1 MNPRIVLI
9 SFILICFCSTLLI
22 AQTPTPWYTTGNTG
36 ILSSNFLGT
45 INNAPLKIRTNNRQR
60 MIIRPAGATNFWG
73 PTDGFVGIGTNFS
86 FPDFLLD
93 VNGGDINIK
102 TSTNAYRLG
111 DSIFVRHKGAVS
123 NVYIGVGANEVGGVG
138 GDNTFVGYHAGQNFQ
153 LGLNTFIGAYAGE
166 SCTTGDEN
174 TFVGLKAGINHTTGA
189 HNVYIGQASG
199 WLSTTAH
206 NNTFVGITAGFNNV
220 SGIDNVGLG
229 AGAGPT
235 TGALNNTGAI
245 GAGAQVTQND
255 QIIIGNSTQTV
266 GIGLSGDPSGPQ
278 NWLEINT
285 PATSSVPGASGLR
298 LRDMTSASTAN
309 TNPGTG
315 VLSVDGNGDV
325 IYVTPGTL
333 TSSGFG
339 NSCLTPA
346 ANPLSMNWEV
356 PLDRYNL
363 MFNESSLSTNTTESE
378 IGFGY
383 SNGTCGNT
391 YNGKFEVFSKLGFHK
406 YAGHFLNFDLTAGSQ
421 DAYGLNGTAWSQN
434 NNAIGVTGVAKM
446 AINTGYGIG
455 VSGISTDLF
464 PAFNYGVH
472 GEASQ
477 GNRWSIGG
485 EFEATVNP
493 ATSTSIVNAG
503 VVGSINTPSGL
514 GAFTSTTNIGVYGY
528 NPPSVGGNDWAGY
541 FDGDVNINGT
551 GYITAGVWS
560 TSDRRYKQQIEP
572 LEGVMYKISKL
583 NGYTYTY
590 KTEEFPAKGF
600 DNRAHIGLIAQ
611 ELKEVF
617 PELVRE
623 DAKGYYAVN
632 YEGMIPVLLESVK
645 QQQIQI
651 EQQQKQIDELKA
663 LVALTSNPLQGN
675 NNTSGFE
682 KTIELGSTESIVL
695 NQNVPNPFAEQTT
708 ITWFLPTNT
717 NGIAQL
723 MFYNGNG
730 IMIKSVVITEKGA
743 GKLTVF
749 ANDLSTGIYSYAL
762 ILDGKVVSSKKMDKQ

>member
-1 MNPRIVLI
+1 MKTKFAVASLI
-9 SFILICFCSTLLI
+9 LAFLFSTQLY
-22 AQTPTPWYTTGNTG
+22 AQTPWYITGNSG
-36 ILSSNFLGT
+36 IVASNFIGST
-45 INNAPLKIRTNNRQR
+45 NNAPLKFRTANKQR
-60 MIIRPAGATNFWG
+60 MIIRHSGPANFWG
-73 PTDGFVGIGTNFS
+73 PTDGFVGIGTSFS

-93 VNGGDINIK
+93 VKGGDINVK
-102 TSTNAYRLG
+102 TPSNAYRLG

-123 NVYIGVGANEVGGVG
+123 NVYVGVGANEAGGVG

-153 LGLNTFIGAYAGE
+153 FGLNTFIGAYAGE

-174 TFVGLKAGINHTTGA
+174 TFVGWKAGVNHTTGV
-189 HNVYIGQASG
+189 HNVYIGQGSG

-235 TGALNNTGAI
+235 SGALNNTGAI

-255 QIIIGNSTQTV
+255 QIIIGNSLQTV
-266 GIGLSGDPSGPQ
+266 GIGLSADPTGPQ

-298 LRDMTSASTAN
+298 FRDLTSASTAS

-325 IYVTPGTL
+325 IYVTPGTS
-333 TSSGFG
+333 TSGGFG

-346 ANPLSMNWEV
+346 ANPLTMNWEAN
-356 PLDRYNL
+356 LDNYNL
-363 MFNESSLSTNTTESE
+363 MFNESTLSTNTTESE

-383 SNGTCGNT
+383 PNGSCVNT
-391 YNGKFEVFSKLGFHK
+391 YNGKFEVFSRNGFHK
-406 YAGHFLNFDLTAGSQ
+406 FAGHFLNFDLTAGSQ

-503 VVGSINTPSGL
+503 VVGSINSPSGL
-514 GAFTSTTNIGVYGY
+514 GAFTTTTNIGVYGY
-528 NPPSVGGNDWAGY
+528 NPNLSGGPSSDWAGY

-560 TSDRRYKQQIEP
+560 TSDKRYKQQIKP
-572 LEGVMYKISKL
+572 LEGVMDKISKL

-600 DNRAHIGLIAQ
+600 DSRSHIGLIAQ

-632 YEGMIPVLLESVK
+632 YEGMIPVLLDAVK
-645 QQQIQI
+645 N
-651 EQQQKQIDELKA
+651 QQKQIDELKA
-663 LVALTSNPLQGN
+663 LVASTSNPQQGN
-675 NNTSGFE
+675 NNNSEFE
-682 KTIELGSTESIVL
+682 KSIELGNTESIVL

-708 ITWFLPTNT
+708 ITWFIPRTT
-717 NGIAQL
+717 TGVAQL

-730 IMIKSVVITEKGA
+730 IMIKSVDITEKGT
-743 GKLTVF
+743 GKLNVF
-749 ANDLSTGIYSYAL
+749 ANDLSSGIYSYAL
-762 ILDGKVVSSKKMDKQ
+762 ILDGKIISTKKMDKQ

>member
-1 MNPRIVLI
+1 MKTKFAVASLI
-9 SFILICFCSTLLI
+9 LAFFCSSVLF
-22 AQTPTPWYTTGNTG
+22 AQSWDITGNNNP
-36 ILSSNFLGT
+36 ILSTHFLGS
-45 INNAPLKIRTNNRQR
+45 INNAHLKFRTGNRQR
-60 MIIRPAGATNFWG
+60 MIILRSNGSNFWG

-86 FPDFLLD
+86 VPDFLLD
-93 VNGGDINIK
+93 VKGGDINVK
-102 TSTNAYRLG
+102 TPTKAYRIG
-111 DSIFVRHKGAVS
+111 DEIFVQHKGNNT
-123 NVYIGVGANEVGGVG
+123 NVYVGVGANQLGGAG
-138 GDNTFVGYHAGQNFQ
+138 GDNTFVGYNAGRNHLF
-153 LGLNTFIGAYAGE
+153 GLNTFIGAHAGE
-166 SCTTGDEN
+166 NCTTGDEN
-174 TFVGLKAGINHTTGA
+174 TFLGWNSGFNHTTGV
-189 HNVYIGQASG
+189 HNVYLGQASG
-199 WLSTTAH
+199 YLSTTAH

-220 SGIDNVGLG
+220 SGIDNIGLG

-235 TGALNNTGAI
+235 SGALNNTGAI
-245 GAGAQVTQND
+245 GFGAQVTGND
-255 QIIIGNSTQTV
+255 QIIIGNSLQTV
-266 GIGLSGDPSGPQ
+266 GIGLSADPIGPS

-298 LRDMTSASTAN
+298 FRDMTSASTAS

-325 IYVTPGTL
+325 IYVTPGTS

-346 ANPLSMNWEV
+346 ANPLTMNWEAN
-356 PLDRYNL
+356 LDNYNL
-363 MFNESSLSTNTTESE
+363 MFNESTLSTNTTESE

-383 SNGTCGNT
+383 PNGSCANT
-391 YNGKFEVFSKLGFHK
+391 FSGKFEVFSRNGFHK
-406 YAGHFLNFDLTAGSQ
+406 YAGHFMNFDLTAGSQ
-421 DAYGLNGTAWSQN
+421 DAYGLNGTALSQN

-455 VSGISTDLF
+455 VSGISTDSN

-514 GAFTSTTNIGVYGY
+514 GAFTSTINIGVYGY

-551 GYITAGVWS
+551 GYITLGVWS
-560 TSDRRYKQQIEP
+560 TSDKRYKQQIKP
-572 LEGVMYKISKL
+572 LEGVMDKISKL

-600 DNRAHIGLIAQ
+600 DSRAHIGLIAQ

-617 PELVRE
+617 PELVKE

-632 YEGMIPVLLESVK
+632 YEGMIPVLLEAVK
-645 QQQIQI
+645 S
-651 EQQQKQIDELKA
+651 QQKQIDELKA
-663 LVALTSNPLQGN
+663 LVASTSNPQQGN
-675 NNTSGFE
+675 NNPSGFE
-682 KTIELGSTESIVL
+682 KSIELGSTESIVL

-708 ITWFLPTNT
+708 ITWFIPSNT
-717 NGIAQL
+717 TGVAQL
-723 MFYNGNG
+723 MFYNTNG
-730 IMIKSVVITEKGA
+730 IMIKSVDITEKGA
-743 GKLTVF
+743 GKLNVF
-749 ANDLSTGIYSYAL
+749 ANDLSSGIYSYAL
-762 ILDGKVVSSKKMDKQ
+762 ILDGKVISTKKMDKQ